1 MEAGIYHFAGES
13 VNWEAN
19 RNVDRLFMH
28 YLLLTEWGTGSEIYP
43 YMQSWV
49 SCEKTKFSAVQS
61 LMQRLLHE
69 ESLKIV
75 LFGAGSIL
83 FDKIEQLIP
92 PKRIAYLVDNNHS
105 SLQLLSCLLIAPGQG
120 LQGFEQSA

>member
-1 MEAGIYHFAGES
+1 
-13 VNWEAN
+13 
-19 RNVDRLFMH
+19 MH